1 MSDAVQL
8 SSSMRTNLL
17 LLQQTN
23 TSTSKLENQL
33 ATGNKVNSALDGPTA
48 FFAAQSL
55 NQRAS
60 DLSTL
65 KDGMSQAVS
74 TIKAGSQGITSIQS
88 LVTQAQG
95 LLTTAYANLGTDA
108 GSISTRKSLADQFN
122 GIKDQIDKLA
132 GDSGYSGKNLVAGNG
147 QSFAATSTTIE
158 TANSITSV
166 SNARV
171 TNITGADTYSV
182 KISGTGAVSGSAGDI
197 ANAETA
203 RGVFGLKV
211 SGKLSSTA
219 GNFSDISI
227 QTRGSVGQQ
236 RSVVVTEGDESRTI
250 NFFDNTQSAT
260 NDLKTAGSSGTA
272 QVSQVS
278 ITGNIEQ
285 GDTFTATINGTS
297 FTYTASAGDVAAADS
312 ATRQQN
318 IATNLRS
325 VISTAASVAGSAVS
339 GFTLTA
345 GTGSNTN
352 TFTIATTATSGTA
365 ASFSLGTSASNAL
378 TKDISLSFS
387 SGTVVSFTV
396 DRASLEALGTT
407 GNGTSTIEKN
417 VDVSV
422 TATDLNGVSVTR
434 SGTNERGDSKLSDGE
449 NAFSFSTGTVRLNVD
464 AKNVRQAA
472 SANSAA
478 NISTAQTTAAG
489 TSNDLSV
496 QFNENNS
503 SGITVAATNVTT
515 SGQGLA
521 VDYAQ
526 NNFLD
531 RADIDKAQA
540 QLTNATNVLRSASQ
554 TLATNLNIIQT
565 RSDFTDAFNN
575 VLQDGADNLTQV
587 DQNEAG
593 AQLLALQTKQSLGV
607 TTLSLANQAQQSILK
622 LF

>member
-23 TSTSKLENQL
+23 TATSKLENQL

-108 GSISTRKSLADQFN
+108 GAVATRKSLADQFN

-147 QSFAATSTTIE
+147 QSFAATSTTIA
-158 TANSITSV
+158 TANSITSI

-182 KISGTGAVSGSAGDI
+182 KISGTGDISGAAGDI

-203 RGVFGLKV
+203 RGVFGLKI
-211 SGKLSSTA
+211 SGKLSSTS

-250 NFFDNTQSAT
+250 SFFDNTQSAT
-260 NDLKTAGSSGTA
+260 NTLQTAGSSGTP
-272 QVSQVS
+272 QISQVS

-297 FTYTASAGDVAAADS
+297 FTYTASAGDVSAADT

-318 IATNLRS
+318 IATNLKA
-325 VISTAASVAGSAVS
+325 VISSSLHGAFS
-339 GFTLTA
+339 GFSVGAGGANNQFTITAGATA
-345 GTGSNTN
+345 GTAS
-352 TFTIATTATSGTA
+352 
-365 ASFSLGTSASNAL
+365 SFSLGTSASNAL

-396 DRASLEALGTT
+396 DRASLEALGTA

-464 AKNVRQAA
+464 ASNVRQAA
-472 SANSAA
+472 SANKAA

-521 VDYAQ
+521 IDYAQ

-565 RSDFTDAFNN
+565 RSDFTNAFNN

>member
-33 ATGNKVNSALDGPTA
+33 ATGNKVNTALDGPTA
-48 FFAAQSL
+48 YFAAQSL
-55 NQRAS
+55 NQRAT

-65 KDGMSQAVS
+65 KDSMTQAVS
-74 TIKAGSQGITSIQS
+74 TIKAGNQGITSIQS
-88 LVTQAQG
+88 LTTQAQG

-108 GSISTRKSLADQFN
+108 SSIATRKSLATQFN
-122 GIKDQIDKLA
+122 AIKDQIDKLA
-132 GDSGYSGKNLVAGNG
+132 TDSGYSGKNLIAGNG
-147 QSFAATSTTIE
+147 QSYAATSTSVA
-158 TANSITSV
+158 TANSITAI

-171 TNITGADTYSV
+171 TNIVSADTYSV
-182 KISGTGAVSGSAGDI
+182 RVSGTGAVSGAAGDI
-197 ANAETA
+197 ADAQTA
-203 RGVFGLKV
+203 RGIFGLKV
-211 SGKLSSTA
+211 SGTLSSST

-227 QTRGSVGQQ
+227 QIRGAIGQQ

-250 NFFDNTQSAT
+250 NFFDNTQSVT
-260 NDLKTAGSSGTA
+260 NQLTQAGNSTVP
-272 QVSQVS
+272 QKSQLT
-278 ITGNIEQ
+278 ITGNVDE
-285 GDTFTATINGTS
+285 GDTFTATVNGRTFS
-297 FTYTASAGDVAAADS
+297 YTASAGDVSSTDTTTREKNIAAA
-312 ATRQQN
+312 
-318 IATNLRS
+318 LRN
-325 VISTAASVAGSAVS
+325 VVNTGLGSS
-339 GFTLTA
+339 GFTI
-345 GTGSNTN
+345 GTVGTSNS
-352 TFTIATTATSGTA
+352 FTITAPTTGGTA
-365 ASFSLGTSASNAL
+365 ASFTLGTSASNAL

-387 SGTVVSFTV
+387 SGSVVSFTI
-396 DRASLEALGTT
+396 DRKSLEALGTA

-417 VDVSV
+417 VDISV

-434 SGTNERGDSKLSDGE
+434 SGANERGDSKLSDGE

-464 AKNVRQAA
+464 AKNVLLAA
-472 SANSAA
+472 SASGAA

-489 TSNDLSV
+489 TQNDLSV
-496 QFNENNS
+496 QFNENNT
-503 SGITVAATNVTT
+503 SGLTVAATNVTT

-521 VDYAQ
+521 IDYAQ
-526 NNFLD
+526 NDFLD
-531 RADIDKAQA
+531 RSDIDKAQA
-540 QLTNATNVLRSASQ
+540 QLTNATNVLRAASQ
-554 TLATNLNIIQT
+554 TLSTNLNIIQT

-575 VLQDGADNLTQV
+575 VLQDGADQLTQV

>member
-23 TSTSKLENQL
+23 TATSKLENQL

-65 KDGMSQAVS
+65 KDGMTQAVN

-95 LLTTAYANLGTDA
+95 LLTTAYSNLGTDA
-108 GSISTRKSLADQFN
+108 SSIATRKSLADQFN

-147 QSFAATSTTIE
+147 QSFAATSTSVAS
-158 TANSITSV
+158 ANSITAI

-182 KISGTGAVSGSAGDI
+182 RISGTGAISGDAADI

-211 SGKLSSTA
+211 SGTLSSTT

-227 QTRGSVGQQ
+227 QTRGAVGQT

-250 NFFDNTQSAT
+250 NFFDNTQAVSNT
-260 NDLKTAGSSGTA
+260 LTTAGVSGTK
-272 QVSQVS
+272 QTSTIT
-278 ITGNIEQ
+278 ITGNVDK
-285 GDTFTATINGTS
+285 GDTFTATVNGTS
-297 FTYTASAGDVAAADS
+297 FTYTASAGDVVAADS
-312 ATRQQN
+312 ATREAN
-318 IATNLRS
+318 IAAGLAAKITTA
-325 VISTAASVAGSAVS
+325 TAAGGSLS
-339 GFTLTA
+339 SFTVTAPTA
-345 GTGSNTN
+345 GTNSFTLQAPGATGTAN
-352 TFTIATTATSGTA
+352 TFT
-365 ASFSLGTSASNAL
+365 LGTSASNAL
-378 TKDISLSFS
+378 TKNVSISFS
-387 SGTVVSFTV
+387 SGTVVSFTI
-396 DRASLEALGTT
+396 DRASLEALGTN

-434 SGTNERGDSKLSDGE
+434 SGSNQRGDSKLADGE
-449 NAFSFSTGTVRLNVD
+449 NAFSFSTGTVRLNVAASD
-464 AKNVRQAA
+464 IKQAA
-472 SANSAA
+472 SASKAA
-478 NISTAQTTAAG
+478 NITTAQTTAAS

-496 QFNENNS
+496 QFNQDNS
-503 SGITVAATNVTT
+503 SSITVAATNITT

-521 VDYAQ
+521 IDYAQ

-531 RADIDKAQA
+531 RADIDKASA
-540 QLTNATNVLRSASQ
+540 QLTNATNVLRAASQ
-554 TLATNLNIIQT
+554 TLSTNLNIVQT
-565 RSDFTDAFNN
+565 RSDFTSAFNN

>member
-23 TSTSKLENQL
+23 TATSKLENQL

-108 GSISTRKSLADQFN
+108 GAIATRKSLADQFN

-147 QSFAATSTTIE
+147 QSFAATSTTIA

-182 KISGTGAVSGSAGDI
+182 KISGTGAITGAAGDI

-219 GNFSDISI
+219 GNFADISI
-227 QTRGSVGQQ
+227 QTRGAVGQQ

-260 NDLKTAGSSGTA
+260 NTLQTAGSSGTP

-297 FTYTASAGDVAAADS
+297 FTYTASAGDVSAADT
-312 ATRQQN
+312 ATRQKN
-318 IATNLRS
+318 IATNLKA
-325 VISTAASVAGSAVS
+325 VISAAAATAGSAFS
-339 GFTLTA
+339 GFTIGTGGANNQFTITA
-345 GTGSNTN
+345 G
-352 TFTIATTATSGTA
+352 ATAGTA

-378 TKDISLSFS
+378 TKDVSLSFS
-387 SGTVVSFTV
+387 SGTVVSFTI
-396 DRASLEALGTT
+396 DRASLEALGTA

-434 SGTNERGDSKLSDGE
+434 SGNNERGDSKLSNGE
-449 NAFSFSTGTVRLNVD
+449 NAFSFDTGTVRLNID
-464 AKNVRQAA
+464 ASNVRQAA
-472 SANSAA
+472 SANKAA
-478 NISTAQTTAAG
+478 NISTSQTTAAG

-503 SGITVAATNVTT
+503 SGLTVAATNVTT

-565 RSDFTDAFNN
+565 RSDFTNAFNN